1 MSQQTRNK
9 WLLGIS
15 IFNLV
20 FAIIEI
26 LPRYSTSYTIGIESI
41 ILIITSSIGI
51 HIARQLIGTSIVK
64 RGYSGNDR
72 VNVDFWIE
80 LDKLIKGKTVSIC
93 GDLIQ
98 IPNQEDL
105 SYASRIITDFIH
117 DHGIGFTALSV
128 CKILYGIDS
137 YEHPKVIWQTI
148 KKYWNSM
155 KSIPFDQL
163 LSLADNKLQA
173 TRKIWFVQSRDNI
186 VAARSIA
193 LLPDQLLCCQI
204 NCSAAR
210 SIALLPDQLL
220 CCQINCSAARSIAL
234 LPDQLL
240 CCQINCSA
248 ARSIAL
254 LPDQLLCCQI
264 NCSAARSIVLHHP

>member
-1 MSQQTRNK
+1 MRK
-9 WLLGIS
+9 YHL
-15 IFNLV
+15 NL
-20 FAIIEI
+20 
-26 LPRYSTSYTIGIESI
+26 
-41 ILIITSSIGI
+41 
-51 HIARQLIGTSIVK
+51 
-64 RGYSGNDR
+64 YSGNDR

-173 TRKIWFVQSRDNI
+173 TRKINNLLF
-186 VAARSIA
+186 
-193 LLPDQLLCCQI
+193 LLPVYHKYKTFLSAYKQLQ
-204 NCSAAR
+204 
-210 SIALLPDQLL
+210 
-220 CCQINCSAARSIAL
+220 
-234 LPDQLL
+234 
-240 CCQINCSA
+240 
-248 ARSIAL
+248 
-254 LPDQLLCCQI
+254 
-264 NCSAARSIVLHHP
+264 